1 MTLFYAAAAVSLVS
15 GIASMGLAVVT
26 AEAAR
31 KNLSLAFYLASVG
44 LVVLAAKLMVI
55 ANTPA

>member
-1 MTLFYAAAAVSLVS
+1 MTPFYVAAAASLVS
-15 GIASMGLAVVT
+15 GIASMGFAVVT